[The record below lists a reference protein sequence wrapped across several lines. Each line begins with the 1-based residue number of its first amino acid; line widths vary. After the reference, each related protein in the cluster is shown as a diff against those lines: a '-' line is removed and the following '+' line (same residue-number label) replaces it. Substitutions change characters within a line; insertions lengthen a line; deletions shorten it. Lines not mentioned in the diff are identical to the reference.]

1 VKLIVGLGNPGRE
14 YERTRHNVGFR
25 VADELARRKRT
36 EIGDYDK
43 DFEALLTE
51 VGLAG
56 QRALLCKPMTY
67 MNLSGRSVAAVVR
80 FYKLELSDV
89 LVVSDDLDLPIG
101 QIRVRAS
108 GSAGGQKGLGDVIQ
122 KLGSQEVPRVRIGIG
137 KVHRNA
143 TVDHVLG
150 TFAPDEREA
159 AEQSVIEAA
168 DACECWAGEGITAAM
183 NRYNAKKDKTRE

>member
-1 VKLIVGLGNPGRE
+1 MKLIVGLGNPGRE

-25 VADELARRKRT
+25 VADELARRQRT
-36 EIGDYDK
+36 EIRDYDK
-43 DFEALLTE
+43 DFEALLAE
-51 VGLAG
+51 VALAA
-56 QRALLCKPMTY
+56 QRTLLCKPMTY
-67 MNLSGRSVAAVVR
+67 MNLSGRSVAAIVR
-80 FYKLELSDV
+80 FYKVELSDL

-108 GSAGGQKGLGDVIQ
+108 GSAGGQKGLSDVIQ
-122 KLGSQEVPRVRIGIG
+122 KLGSQDVPRVRIGIG
-137 KVHRNA
+137 RVHRSA

-159 AEQSVIEAA
+159 AEQAVIDAA
-168 DACECWAGEGITAAM
+168 DACECWVREDITAAM